1 MATLSCFHEDK
12 LCALFGLSREELK
25 RQMEVGPDGVSMF
38 EREMLRRDLEAFTAY
53 GNTLYAQAWAE
64 NLARD
69 ARDAAMM
76 AKAQP
81 YLDDLEAEEENEWAP
96 WDNEEDYEQEMLA
109 NCIMS
114 ERM

>member
-1 MATLSCFHEDK
+1 MSANTSAVHAAMTFIPD
-12 LCALFGLSREELK
+12 ELY
-25 RQMEVGPDGVSMF
+25 Q
-38 EREMLRRDLEAFTAY
+38 
-53 GNTLYAQAWAE
+53 QAWAE

-81 YLDDLEAEEENEWAP
+81 YLDDLAKEENEWYP
-96 WDNEEDYEQEMLA
+96 WDSEEDYEEYMLSE
-109 NCIMS
+109 CLMS

>member
-1 MATLSCFHEDK
+1 MSANTSAVHAAMTFIPD
-12 LCALFGLSREELK
+12 ELY
-25 RQMEVGPDGVSMF
+25 Q
-38 EREMLRRDLEAFTAY
+38 
-53 GNTLYAQAWAE
+53 QAWTE

-81 YLDDLEAEEENEWAP
+81 YRDDLEAEEENEWYP
-96 WDNEEDYEQEMLA
+96 WDSEEDYEQEMLA

>member
-1 MATLSCFHEDK
+1 MSANTSAVHAAMTFVPD
-12 LCALFGLSREELK
+12 AL
-25 RQMEVGPDGVSMF
+25 
-38 EREMLRRDLEAFTAY
+38 Y
-53 GNTLYAQAWAE
+53 HQAWAE

-81 YLDDLEAEEENEWAP
+81 YLDDLEEENEWAP
-96 WDNEEDYEQEMLA
+96 WDSEEDYEQYMLWE
-109 NCIMS
+109 CIMS